1 MNQME
6 TYYVVR
12 RTEKKDEEFAVIDA
26 MSLDEARAIFEVRH
40 KSDKEAMTEGEAFYI
55 YQANEQLTFDENNR
69 IKFPSG
75 RKAIIQKLA

>member
-1 MNQME
+1 ME

-40 KSDKEAMTEGEAFYI
+40 KADKEAMTEGEAFYI
-55 YQANEQLTFDENNR
+55 FQTNEMLMLDENHR
-69 IKFPSG
+69 LVFPKGLMS
-75 RKAIIQKLA
+75 IIEKW

>member
-12 RTEKKDEEFAVIDA
+12 RTEKKDEKFAVIDA

-40 KSDKEAMTEGEAFYI
+40 NADKEAMTEGEAFYI
-55 YQANEQLTFDENNR
+55 FQATDMLMFDEKHR
-69 IKFPSG
+69 LVFPKGSMS
-75 RKAIIQKLA
+75 IIEKW